1 TGHRFLTGS
10 DDHISVSQCDHTAG
24 INDGT
29 CTTETYFIDG
39 NAVYIATN
47 AGVEGSLSPRVLA
60 CASLNYLCPNDGI
73 HSIGGDTSRANS
85 PPNRVGGQ
93 IDSGRPRMCTK
104 STTTWGARSANNY
117 CIAWRR
123 SRHNDS

>member
-1 TGHRFLTGS
+1 QHGYRTVLMPCTRAWYQVWPIGHRFLTAS

-60 CASLNYLCPNDGI
+60 CDSLNYLSHNDGI

-85 PPNRVGGQ
+85 HLYRYRAQ
-93 IDSGRPRMCTK
+93 KYI
-104 STTTWGARSANNY
+104 
-117 CIAWRR
+117 
-123 SRHNDS
+123 